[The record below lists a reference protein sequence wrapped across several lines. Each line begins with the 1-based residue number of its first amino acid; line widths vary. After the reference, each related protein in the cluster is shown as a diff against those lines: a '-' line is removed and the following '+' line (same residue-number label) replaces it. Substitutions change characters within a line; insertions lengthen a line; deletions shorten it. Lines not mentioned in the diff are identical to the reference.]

1 MWIPTN
7 PNPEKLRTDDC
18 TVRALSIALDIP
30 WDSAYV
36 LLVSKG
42 LELKV
47 MPDKPSVIHSVLR
60 EHGFRRHLVP
70 DSCPDCYT
78 IEHFCRDHPVGKYVV
93 ASDNHIVAI
102 INANIFDTWNSS
114 SEIVQYYWEA

>member
-1 MWIPTN
+1 M
-7 PNPEKLRTDDC
+7 
-18 TVRALSIALDIP
+18 DIP

-60 EHGFRRHLVP
+60 EHGYHRNVVP

-78 IEHFCRDHPVGKYVV
+78 VEEFCRDHPVGKFVV
-93 ASDNHIVAI
+93 ASDSHVVAVI
-102 INANIFDTWNSS
+102 DGDIYDTWDSS
-114 SEIVQYYWEA
+114 SEIPQYYWEE

>member
-1 MWIPTN
+1 MWIQTN

-18 TVRALSIALDIP
+18 TVRALSLVLGIP
-30 WDSAYV
+30 WDAAYV

-47 MPDKPSVIHSVLR
+47 MPDKPSVIHAVLR
-60 EHGFRRHLVP
+60 EHGYHRSVVP

-78 IEHFCRDHPVGKYVV
+78 VEEFCRDHPVGKYVV
-93 ASDNHIVAI
+93 ASDSHVVAVI
-102 INANIFDTWNSS
+102 DGDIYDTWDSS
-114 SEIVQYYWEA
+114 SEIPQYYWEA